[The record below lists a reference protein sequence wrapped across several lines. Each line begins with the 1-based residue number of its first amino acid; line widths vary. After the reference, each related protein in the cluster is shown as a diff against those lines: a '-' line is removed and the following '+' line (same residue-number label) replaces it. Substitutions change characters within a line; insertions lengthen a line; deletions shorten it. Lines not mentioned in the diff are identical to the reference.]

1 MTHRDIEA
9 FTSLQGVADSAV
21 ADGTGGVAW
30 ALSLGGESACG
41 AAGWL
46 DPHREGQVMPDDGIF
61 RVASVSKPIVAV
73 AALQLVEQGLLGLDD
88 PVDGVLPELADRRVL
103 LDPHGGLDQASVPA
117 RRPLTLRDLLTFRC
131 GLGMDFDFSA
141 PQPVLERMWELGIG
155 PGPTPPACG
164 PDEFMAR
171 LGELPLSDQPGTRW
185 RYHTGSD
192 IVSVLIERVQGDPLD
207 TVLARDVFGPCG
219 MPDTGFWIQP
229 EQLDRFGVC
238 RMADAH
244 GRLAVWDGPDG
255 RWSTPPSFRS
265 GAAGLLSTTADLIAF
280 GRLLLADGD
289 APGGR
294 VLTPASVAAM
304 TSDQLTGNQRARAV
318 IDDDGDDLGWGLGLA
333 VRHRDAQAGWPTAGC
348 YGWDGGLGSRWLVD
362 PALDLSAVVL
372 STDAFES
379 PSGEPVLMRSFVDAI
394 AAICVG
400 LTGRRSW

>member
-1 MTHRDIEA
+1 
-9 FTSLQGVADSAV
+9 
-21 ADGTGGVAW
+21 
-30 ALSLGGESACG
+30 
-41 AAGWL
+41 
-46 DPHREGQVMPDDGIF
+46 MPDDGIF
-61 RVASVSKPIVAV
+61 RVASVSKPIVTV
-73 AALQLVEQGLLGLDD
+73 AAFQLVEQGLLGLDD

-103 LDPHGGLDQASVPA
+103 LDPHGSLDQPRVPA

-155 PGPTPPACG
+155 PGPTPPACD

-192 IVSVLIERVQGDPLD
+192 IVSVLIERVWGEPLD
-207 TVLARDVFGPCG
+207 AVLARDVFDPCA
-219 MPDTGFWIQP
+219 MSDTGFWIRP

-238 RMADAH
+238 RMVGEH
-244 GRLAVWDGPDG
+244 RQLEVWDRPDG
-255 RWSTPPSFRS
+255 RWAIRPAFRS

-280 GRLLLADGD
+280 GRMLLAGGE

-304 TSDQLTGNQRARAV
+304 TSDHLTDEQRVRAV
-318 IDDDGDDLGWGLGLA
+318 IDDEGDDLGWGFGLA
-333 VRHRDAQAGWPTAGC
+333 VRHGDARAGWPTAGC
-348 YGWDGGLGSRWLVD
+348 FGWDGGLGSRWLVD
-362 PALDLSAVVL
+362 PALDLCAVVL

-379 PSGEPVLMRSFVDAI
+379 VHAPVLMRSFVDAI

-400 LTGRRSW
+400 LTRRS